1 MKNRESLK
9 LKLENTDDEKLKQM
23 LNALATASGMNV
35 EKKNALLSDI
45 PRLRRLLTDTSD
57 EQLSQIIASL
67 GGESLTEIL
76 RKLNG

>member
-1 MKNRESLK
+1 MKNHESLK
-9 LKLENTDDEKLKQM
+9 SKLENTDDEKLKQM
-23 LNALATASGMNV
+23 LYALATASGMNI

-57 EQLSQIIASL
+57 EQISQIIASL